1 VILEFGLESIDL
13 VTGDQLNHEVFSG
26 GKTVEKHLATLA
38 EFVQKKA
45 IQRRENFFHNGNSW
59 ADTHS
64 LPAGSINQ
72 SLSVLLG

>member
-26 GKTVEKHLATLA
+26 GKTMEKHLATLA
-38 EFVQKKA
+38 KFVQNKP
-45 IQRRENFFHNGNSW
+45 IQRREKFFHNGYSW

-72 SLSVLLG
+72 SVSALLG

>member
-26 GKTVEKHLATLA
+26 GKTVEKHLAILA
-38 EFVQKKA
+38 EFVQRKT

-72 SLSVLLG
+72 SLGAMLG